1 MIDERNGCPSAS
13 NAHRYIECPGS
24 HAASDGI
31 PDETSEDAALGNEV
45 HEILAGVKAPHD
57 ASPEA
62 EELAAQCSAQE
73 RYLLMLFVA
82 VNPDETHY
90 STAREKRLWA
100 RAGDHLWSGKPDV
113 VHYCAARGLVIDYKT
128 GRGDVEDA
136 ASNMQLRWL
145 AVLAARVYGL
155 DRVTVAIVQPLAGRP
170 TTCTYDADDL
180 LRAEG
185 EANATVE
192 ALYGRERDTR
202 RAGAWCKY
210 CRARGTARCP
220 ESMASALAITQRE
233 QVQQGLFNPAVA
245 AAWLAHCEIAEGAID
260 AYRKLAKAHLE
271 AGGTIPGWRL
281 KPGATVAK
289 ITAPEV
295 VFARFAEAGGTAE
308 QFTACVTVRKGD
320 LSKALGKLRGLKGKA
335 LDEATEALLAGAVT
349 ESKNAPSLARDK
361 GDA

>member
-1 MIDERNGCPSAS
+1 MSDERNGCPSAS
-13 NAHRYIECPGS
+13 NAHRYVGCPGS
-24 HAASDGI
+24 HAACDSI

-45 HEILAGVKAPHD
+45 HDVLAGKRRE

-82 VNPDETHY
+82 VNPDEAHY
-90 STAREKRLWA
+90 STVRETRLWA
-100 RAGDHLWSGKPDV
+100 RAGDYLWSGKPDV
-113 VHYCAARGLVIDYKT
+113 VHYCAAHGLVIDYKT

-145 AVLAARVYGL
+145 AVLAAREYGL

-180 LRAEG
+180 MRAEQ

-192 ALYGRERDTR
+192 ALYGRDRDTR
-202 RAGAWCKY
+202 RPGSWCKY

-220 ESMASALAITQRE
+220 ESMDPQLEIVEYRQQSAGIFD
-233 QVQQGLFNPAVA
+233 VGNA
-245 AAWLAHCEIAEGAID
+245 ANWLAHCDIAEGAIA

-271 AGGTIPGWRL
+271 AGGVIPGWRL

-295 VFARFAEAGGTAE
+295 VFARFAGAGGTAD

-320 LSKALGKLRGLKGKA
+320 LAKALGKLRGIKGRA
-335 LDEATEALLAGAVT
+335 LDEAMNALLEGAVT
-349 ESKNAPSLARDK
+349 ETQNAPSLAREK
-361 GDA
+361 EGA